1 MSSGIPFG
9 NYLLQR
15 RIARGGMAEVFLAVQ
30 QGPEG
35 FQRKVAVKRILPHLA
50 DIPQFQEMF
59 LDEARLAAQLSHPN
73 IAHIYEFGSF
83 RENFYIAMEYI
94 DGVDLGSVILQGLSS
109 PLPLEHT
116 ARIVAEVC
124 AALNYAHQLVD
135 SDDGTPLGIVHRDIS
150 PQNIMV
156 SFDGAVKVLDFG
168 IAKAARHVER
178 TQPGVVRGKFSY
190 MSPEQVVGEQLDGR
204 SDLFCAGIVLHELCA
219 AAPLFPRTDAVAAM
233 QKIRQEKIP
242 PPSREGSPLPAGLE
256 AVIMRA
262 LEKDPNDRFANAA
275 DMQLE
280 LEQFLVS
287 SGSLSNSVLLGRYF
301 TEHYRGV
308 REQADHRAASEPLR
322 EAEVFATAGLEQ
334 AGPHLP
340 RVEILGNT
348 ADLVRRKG
356 SHPGQTSPAPT
367 EELTDHDLNPVGE
380 VHLDTAAGTRL
391 LPLSSPPPGPP
402 PPRLHQ
408 GTMAQSGPSPGPMG
422 RRVLLVLAAA
432 LGLTVVVAG
441 VAAGYWISPSAVS
454 HDQRL
459 ALSPSHGKGGLNS
472 ATPPESEPLGEA
484 NTPQDPLHQPLEAV
498 GQPDS
503 QMVRLRVRDAAPER
517 PPPPAR
523 QPQPRSRSPRVVSTS
538 GSAGSTGISAAE
550 KSEGYLSVSTIP
562 WTQVYLATG
571 RLLGITP
578 LARVSLPAGRH
589 KLLLKNPSGINRVHR
604 VTIRP
609 GKVTR
614 VRLKLQ

>member
-242 PPSREGSPLPAGLE
+242 PPAG
-256 AVIMRA
+256 RA
-262 LEKDPNDRFANAA
+262 LPC
-275 DMQLE
+275 
-280 LEQFLVS
+280 
-287 SGSLSNSVLLGRYF
+287 
-301 TEHYRGV
+301 
-308 REQADHRAASEPLR
+308 
-322 EAEVFATAGLEQ
+322 
-334 AGPHLP
+334 
-340 RVEILGNT
+340 
-348 ADLVRRKG
+348 
-356 SHPGQTSPAPT
+356 
-367 EELTDHDLNPVGE
+367 
-380 VHLDTAAGTRL
+380 
-391 LPLSSPPPGPP
+391 
-402 PPRLHQ
+402 
-408 GTMAQSGPSPGPMG
+408 
-422 RRVLLVLAAA
+422 
-432 LGLTVVVAG
+432 
-441 VAAGYWISPSAVS
+441 
-454 HDQRL
+454 
-459 ALSPSHGKGGLNS
+459 
-472 ATPPESEPLGEA
+472 
-484 NTPQDPLHQPLEAV
+484 
-498 GQPDS
+498 
-503 QMVRLRVRDAAPER
+503 
-517 PPPPAR
+517 
-523 QPQPRSRSPRVVSTS
+523 
-538 GSAGSTGISAAE
+538 
-550 KSEGYLSVSTIP
+550 
-562 WTQVYLATG
+562 
-571 RLLGITP
+571 
-578 LARVSLPAGRH
+578 
-589 KLLLKNPSGINRVHR
+589 
-604 VTIRP
+604 RP
-609 GKVTR
+609 GWR
-614 VRLKLQ
+614 R